1 MHGLIQDHAIR
12 LSEQVFRGPGIFSP
26 IEDTCFPKESIMPK
40 LSVIIPVYNEE
51 KSLRRC
57 LDSILSQSFKDL
69 EIICVDD
76 GSSDR
81 SADILQDYVDRKP
94 RVHATAF
101 NRRLGTVLARKLAL
115 LDARG
120 DYIMFAD
127 ADDMILPGG
136 CETAV
141 RLIGECKADVL
152 QFSVDFEA
160 EKKDAEQLDKF
171 LRVFRSRTMESHGTN
186 ILYDCFVNHRFMH
199 NLWNKIY
206 RAGICREA
214 VNAMPDIQLH
224 HYTDQYLSFFI
235 LFFVKTFRSVVTKPC
250 YRYHFGGGVSTSTPD
265 SEQFRSLCEVSKT
278 FPLMEKFLRD
288 HNAYETNVS
297 VLDAIRSTLRTDM
310 VNKLLTIPTLTREI
324 IFIALEYWGSDV
336 IFDFLDATGMFKHP
350 CENRMNLVS
359 DLISRN
365 RADQKEIARLQSELE
380 MAQSR
385 MRKMSPRSSQV
396 LRSPA
401 RATSRLSHPSPVSST
416 ILQEITSS
424 PQKVQFRFIQ
434 KLPKI

>member
-1 MHGLIQDHAIR
+1 MRGLSGVR
-12 LSEQVFRGPGIFSP
+12 RSGLPSKSSSGSGIFSK
-26 IEDTCFPKESIMPK
+26 IEDTCCQKESGMPK
-40 LSVIIPVYNEE
+40 LSVIIPVQNEE

-69 EIICVDD
+69 EVICVDD
-76 GSSDR
+76 GSSDS
-81 SADILQDYVDRKP
+81 SADILQDYVNREP

-101 NRRLGTVLARKLAL
+101 SRRLGTVLARKLAL
-115 LDARG
+115 LDAQG

-127 ADDMILPGG
+127 ADDRMLPGG

-141 RLIGECKADVL
+141 RLIEESRTDIM
-152 QFSVDFEA
+152 QFTVDFEA
-160 EKKDAEQLDKF
+160 EQKDTEALDLF
-171 LRVFRSRTMESHGTN
+171 TRFFRSRSMESQGTN
-186 ILYDCFVNHRFMH
+186 ILYDCFVNHRFTH

-206 RAGICREA
+206 RAEVCKEA
-214 VNAMPDIQLH
+214 VNAMPDIQLYN
-224 HYTDQYLSFFI
+224 YTDQYLSFFI
-235 LFFVKTFRSVVTKPC
+235 LFFAKSFRSVVTKPC
-250 YRYHFGGGVSTSTPD
+250 YRYHFGGGVSTVIPD
-265 SEQFRSLCEVSKT
+265 SEQFKSLCEVSKT
-278 FPLMEKFLRD
+278 FPLLEKFLRD
-288 HNAYETNVS
+288 RNAYETNVS

-310 VNKLLTIPTLTREI
+310 VNKLLTIPSLTREI
-324 IFIALEYWGSDV
+324 IFIALEHWGSDV

-359 DLISRN
+359 DLVSRH
-365 RADQKEIARLQSELE
+365 RADQKEIARLQSELDTI
-380 MAQSR
+380 QSR

-401 RATSRLSHPSPVSST
+401 RATSRLHPSPVSST
-416 ILQEITSS
+416 IQQEITSS

>member
-1 MHGLIQDHAIR
+1 
-12 LSEQVFRGPGIFSP
+12 
-26 IEDTCFPKESIMPK
+26 MPK

-57 LDSILSQSFKDL
+57 LDSILTQSFNDL

-76 GSSDR
+76 GSSDS
-81 SADILQDYVDRKP
+81 SADILQDYVNREP

-101 NRRLGTVLARKLAL
+101 QRRLGTVLARKLAL

-127 ADDMILPGG
+127 ADDKMLPGG

-141 RLIGECKADVL
+141 RLIEECGADVV

-160 EKKDAEQLDKF
+160 ERKDTELLDKF
-171 LRVFRSRTMESHGTN
+171 LRIFCSRTMESHGTN

-206 RAGICREA
+206 RAGVCREA
-214 VNAMPDIQLH
+214 VGAMPDIQLH

-235 LFFVKTFRSVVTKPC
+235 LFFARSFRSVVTKPC
-250 YRYHFGGGVSTSTPD
+250 YRYHFGGGVSTTAPD
-265 SEQFRSLCEVSKT
+265 SEQFKALCQVSNT
-278 FPLMEKFLRD
+278 FPLIEKFLRD
-288 HNAYETNVS
+288 RNAYDTNVS
-297 VLDAIRSTLRTDM
+297 VLDAIRSTLRADM
-310 VNKLLTIPTLTREI
+310 VNKLLTIPNLTREI
-324 IFIALEYWGSDV
+324 IFTALEYWGSDV
-336 IFDFLDATGMFKHP
+336 IFDFLDATGMFKLT
-350 CENRMNLVS
+350 CESRMNLVS
-359 DLISRN
+359 ELVSLHS
-365 RADQKEIARLQSELE
+365 ADQKEIVRLQCELDDLR
-380 MAQSR
+380 AR

-401 RATSRLSHPSPVSST
+401 RATSRLTRPTPVSST
-416 ILQEITSS
+416 IQ
-424 PQKVQFRFIQ
+424 QACQ
-434 KLPKI
+434 

>member
-1 MHGLIQDHAIR
+1 
-12 LSEQVFRGPGIFSP
+12 
-26 IEDTCFPKESIMPK
+26 MPK

-76 GSSDR
+76 GSSDS
-81 SADILQDYVDRKP
+81 SADILQDYVNREP

-101 NRRLGTVLARKLAL
+101 SRRLGTVLARKLAL

-127 ADDMILPGG
+127 ADDKLLPGG

-141 RLIGECKADVL
+141 RLIGESRDDIV
-152 QFSVDFEA
+152 QFTVDFEA
-160 EKKDAEQLDKF
+160 EEKDAESLDKF
-171 LRVFRSRTMESHGTN
+171 SRIFRSRTMESQGTN

-206 RAGICREA
+206 RAEVCKEA
-214 VNAMPDIQLH
+214 VGAMPDIQLH

-235 LFFVKTFRSVVTKPC
+235 LFFAQSFRSVVTKPC
-250 YRYHFGGGVSTSTPD
+250 YRYHFGGGVSTTAPD
-265 SEQFRSLCEVSKT
+265 SEQFKDLCEVSNT
-278 FPLMEKFLRD
+278 FPLLEKFLRD
-288 HNAYETNVS
+288 RNAYETNVS
-297 VLDAIRSTLRTDM
+297 VLDAIRSTLRMDM
-310 VNKLLTIPTLTREI
+310 VNKLLSIPSLTRET
-324 IFIALEYWGSDV
+324 IFTALEYWGGDV
-336 IFDFLDATGMFKHP
+336 IFDFLEATGMFKHP

-359 DLISRN
+359 DLISRQ
-365 RADQKEIARLQSELE
+365 RADRKEIARLQCELDE
-380 MAQSR
+380 LQTR
-385 MRKMSPRSSQV
+385 MRKMSPRSSQS

-416 ILQEITSS
+416 IQQEITSS
-424 PQKVQFRFIQ
+424 PQRVQFRFIQ